1 MLPALQVGHEGLG
14 IGEALQHR
22 VEVARVAEI
31 SQACPLRCTHTHTPE
46 GTSVSVN
53 SLHLASSYVSG
64 ASMKNLKFP
73 RQNQMVV
80 MRASQNSKESRVDS
94 KVL

>member
-1 MLPALQVGHEGLG
+1 MLPALQVRHEGLG

-31 SQACPLRCTHTHTPE
+31 SQACPLRCTHTPE

-53 SLHLASSYVSG
+53 PLHLASSYVSE
-64 ASMKNLKFP
+64 ASTNLKFP
-73 RQNQMVV
+73 R
-80 MRASQNSKESRVDS
+80 
-94 KVL
+94 